1 MAFPSYDLKEVPVTD
16 AMEAAIGARPLAAYM
31 ARDLLCVMD
40 SEDFV
45 RKASPDLS
53 KVAELPG
60 LLLHITAAGKA
71 YDCVSRSFAPK
82 LEVPEDPV
90 CGSGHCHIF
99 PYWAKVLGKKELLGW
114 QASARGGA
122 VYGRMEGDQVILGG
136 EAVLSRKRK
145 SIRKETER
153 QRGAEGSPFLCSK
166 FSGREAGALCYNT
179 DRKSISRRDDL

>member
-1 MAFPSYDLKEVPVTD
+1 MALPSYHLKEVPVTD
-16 AMEAAIGARPLAAYM
+16 AMEEAIGTRPLAAYM

-40 SEDFV
+40 SGDFV
-45 RKASPDLS
+45 RKASPDLL

-99 PYWAKVLGKKELLGW
+99 PHWAKVLGKKELLGW

-136 EAVLSRKRK
+136 EAVLFS
-145 SIRKETER
+145 E
-153 QRGAEGSPFLCSK
+153 AEIYPEG
-166 FSGREAGALCYNT
+166 N
-179 DRKSISRRDDL
+179 